1 MGELVNFC
9 AGTNKSILPAEQ
21 VDAIL
26 VNVFDSG
33 SSEYTIKYTREMFDY
48 AKTKNRMLDSSGFQ
62 LLMAEEKGI
71 KISFDKSAPMFKTDK
86 GVNLIPEHVVE
97 VAVKLMPEIDIMTSL
112 DFPIGIFSDPIDQE
126 IEFNKKLGFNARWAK
141 ETARLRELYC
151 PEIRFFLPIQAYSL
165 EHMNIFFDL
174 TGDISFDGLSLPVRN
189 LDIKRIALFL
199 IRFYQMGIRAIHILG
214 STSFFRIAL
223 ASFFARHYFDWTSLD
238 STSWRQ
244 SAQFGQ
250 YLNPHDLSSQE
261 IRYVIIDENIQNT
274 CDCPWCA
281 YRSFTDIKNM
291 PDTDRT
297 SFLRCHNFWVI
308 DKACKDLYQ
317 HSGTVFE
324 LEQYLRRKS
333 PATKNIDELISTLSL
348 VDALKDQDIRVLEQ
362 MLIGS

>member
-1 MGELVNFC
+1 
-9 AGTNKSILPAEQ
+9 
-21 VDAIL
+21 
-26 VNVFDSG
+26 
-33 SSEYTIKYTREMFDY
+33 
-48 AKTKNRMLDSSGFQ
+48 MLDSSGFQ

-71 KISFDKSAPMFKTDK
+71 KISFDRSAPMLKTDTE
-86 GVNLIPEHVVE
+86 VNLVPEHVVE
-97 VAVKLMPEIDIMTSL
+97 VAMKFKPKINIMTAL
-112 DFPIGIFSDPIDQE
+112 DFPIRKFSDPVDQE

-151 PEIRFFLPIQAYSL
+151 PEIRFFLPIQAYTL
-165 EHMNIFFDL
+165 EHFDIFFDL
-174 TGDISFDGLSLPVRN
+174 IGDISFDGLSLPVRN

-199 IRFYQMGIRAIHILG
+199 IRFYQLGIKNVHLLG
-214 STSFFRIAL
+214 TTSFFRIAL
-223 ASFFARHYFDWTSLD
+223 SAYLARHYFDWFSLD

-244 SAQFGQ
+244 SAQFGK
-250 YLNPHDLSSQE
+250 YINPHDLSSEE

-274 CDCPWCA
+274 CGCPWCS

-317 HSGTVFE
+317 HSGTVIE
-324 LEQYLRRKS
+324 LERYLKRKS
-333 PATKNIDELISTLSL
+333 PATDKIDELVNTLSL
-348 VDALKDQDIRVLEQ
+348 IDALKDQDIRVLEQ